1 MLLVDDDQPEVGDRR
16 EDRRAR
22 ADADPRLAA
31 AQPVPLVAALARA
44 QPRVQHRDP
53 VAEARAEPRRPPAG
67 VIPISGTSTIAP
79 RPRSSAASAAAR

>member
-22 ADADPRLAA
+22 ADADPRLAG
-31 AQPVPLVAALARA
+31 AQALPLVAALAGA
-44 QPRVQHRDP
+44 EPRVQQRDP
-53 VAEARAEPRRPPAG
+53 VAEPASEAGHVCG
-67 VIPISGTSTIAP
+67 VSPISGTSTIAP